1 MPTSISL
8 LINLS
13 LLAIL
18 AAVPISWLW
27 RRSRSRSARKWPDIQ
42 GKIQSGSFEVVA
54 HHKYGEV
61 RLPVFGFAYQAGG
74 QYYGGRFAL
83 LPYITDPGES
93 VIERLIG
100 KKVQV
105 RYNPG
110 RAQEWFIPAEYIE
123 GCKVEQRLSPD
134 LVNYKPN

>member
-1 MPTSISL
+1 VPTNINL
-8 LINLS
+8 LIDLALLTMPAAS
-13 LLAIL
+13 L
-18 AAVPISWLW
+18 VYWLW
-27 RRSRSRSARKWPDIQ
+27 RRSRSRSAMKWPDTQ
-42 GKIQSGSFEVVA
+42 GEIQSGSFEVVA
-54 HHKYGEV
+54 HNKYGDV
-61 RLPVFGFAYQAGG
+61 RLPTFAFAYQAGG

-105 RYNPG
+105 RYNPK
-110 RAQEWFIPAEYIE
+110 REEEWFIPTEYIE

-134 LVNYKPN
+134 LINYEPS